1 LRHLSRSLGGTTFI
15 LLAATLWGTTG
26 TARTFA
32 PAGAGPLTVGAIRIV
47 GGGLLLFLIALRGGA
62 LRDLVATG
70 TSARCLVALAAAAVA
85 VYQAA
90 FFAATARTGVAIGT
104 VVTIGAA
111 PAFAGVL
118 SLLTRPRTRP
128 TGRWLAATVAAVA
141 GCALLVTSGHASGG
155 NLAGIALA
163 LLASFC
169 YAVYAVI
176 ASHLIGNG
184 AQDRAVIGAIFGGA
198 AVLLLPVLVTGH
210 VGWLATGRGLAVAG
224 YLAVLTTAVGY
235 LLYARGL
242 RTTPVTTA
250 TTLGLAEPAIAAVL
264 GLTVLGEHLSA
275 AGFAGLAVLAA
286 GLMIL
291 AWPTGGSKDRDT
303 SRSADLP
310 PAPASRTADRRAA
323 PVCGN
328 PAAMPY
334 SDGREPSQVPAPARR
349 DPAQA
354 AWRPSARPAGRR
366 RGGGRRNPGA
376 EARAG
381 TDRVRTRR

>member
-1 LRHLSRSLGGTTFI
+1 LRHLSRSLDGTTCI

-47 GGGLLLFLIALRGGA
+47 GGGLLLFVIALRGGA
-62 LRDLVATG
+62 LRGLVAAG

-85 VYQAA
+85 VYQTA

-111 PAFAGVL
+111 PVFAGVL
-118 SLLTRPRTRP
+118 SLLARPRTRP

-141 GCALLVTSGHASGG
+141 GCALLVTSGHAAGA
-155 NLAGIALA
+155 NLAGVALA
-163 LLASFC
+163 LLASFS

-176 ASHLIGNG
+176 ASHLISKG
-184 AQDRAVIGAIFGGA
+184 AEDRAVIGAIFGGA
-198 AVLLLPVLVTGH
+198 AVLLLPVLAVGS
-210 VGWLATGRGLAVAG
+210 VGWLATGRGLAVTG
-224 YLAVLTTAVGY
+224 YLAVLTTAAGY

-250 TTLGLAEPAIAAVL
+250 TTLGLAEPAVAAVL
-264 GLTVLGEHLSA
+264 GLTILGERLSA

-291 AWPTGGSKDRDT
+291 AWPSGGSQERG
-303 SRSADLP
+303 ADLP
-310 PAPASRTADRRAA
+310 PVPARLSASPRPAPA
-323 PVCGN
+323 CGN

-334 SDGREPSQVPAPARR
+334 SDGRESSQVPAPARR
-349 DPAQA
+349 DTAQA
-354 AWRPSARPAGRR
+354 ARRPSTRAPGRR
-366 RGGGRRNPGA
+366 GSGGQRNPGA

-381 TDRVRTRR
+381 TDRVRT

>member
-1 LRHLSRSLGGTTFI
+1 MRHLSRSLDGTTFI

-32 PAGAGPLTVGAIRIV
+32 PGAAGPLTVGAIRIV
-47 GGGLLLFLIALRGGA
+47 GGGLLLFVIALRGGA
-62 LRDLVATG
+62 LRGLVGTG
-70 TSARCLVALAAAAVA
+70 TSARYLVALAAAAVA

-111 PAFAGVL
+111 PVFAGVL
-118 SLLTRPRTRP
+118 SLLARPRTRP
-128 TGRWLAATVAAVA
+128 TSRWLAATAAAVA
-141 GCALLVTSGHASGG
+141 GCALLVTSGHASGA
-155 NLAGIALA
+155 NLAGVALA
-163 LLASFC
+163 LLASFS

-176 ASHLIGNG
+176 ASHLISKG
-184 AQDRAVIGAIFGGA
+184 AEDRAVIGAIFGGA
-198 AVLLLPVLVTGH
+198 AVLLLPVLAVGS
-210 VGWLATGRGLAVAG
+210 VGWLATGRGLEVTG

-250 TTLGLAEPAIAAVL
+250 TTLGLAEPAVAAVL
-264 GLTVLGEHLSA
+264 GLTILGEHLSA

-291 AWPTGGSKDRDT
+291 AWPSGGSKERG
-303 SRSADLP
+303 ADLP
-310 PAPASRTADRRAA
+310 PAPPRRSAGPRPA
-323 PVCGN
+323 PACGN

-334 SDGREPSQVPAPARR
+334 SDGRESSQVPAPARR
-349 DPAQA
+349 DTAQA
-354 AWRPSARPAGRR
+354 ARRPSARTPGRR
-366 RGGGRRNPGA
+366 GSGGRRNPGA

-381 TDRVRTRR
+381 TDRVRT

>member
-1 LRHLSRSLGGTTFI
+1 LRHLSRSLDGTTFI

-47 GGGLLLFLIALRGGA
+47 GGGLLLFVIALRGGA
-62 LRDLVATG
+62 LRGLVAAG
-70 TSARCLVALAAAAVA
+70 TSARFLIALAAAAVA

-111 PAFAGVL
+111 PVFAGVL
-118 SLLTRPRTRP
+118 SLLARPRTRP

-141 GCALLVTSGHASGG
+141 GCALLVTSGHASGA
-155 NLAGIALA
+155 NLAGVALA
-163 LLASFC
+163 LLASFS

-176 ASHLIGNG
+176 ASHLISKG
-184 AQDRAVIGAIFGGA
+184 AEDRAVIGAIFGGA
-198 AVLLLPVLVTGH
+198 AVLLLPVLAVGS
-210 VGWLATGRGLAVAG
+210 VGWLATGRGLAVTG
-224 YLAVLTTAVGY
+224 YLAVLTTAGGY

-250 TTLGLAEPAIAAVL
+250 TTLGLAEPAVAAVL
-264 GLTVLGEHLSA
+264 GLTILGEHLSA

-291 AWPTGGSKDRDT
+291 AWPRGGSKERG
-303 SRSADLP
+303 ADLP
-310 PAPASRTADRRAA
+310 PAPARRGAGPLPA
-323 PVCGN
+323 PACGN

-334 SDGREPSQVPAPARR
+334 SDGRESSQVPAPARR
-349 DPAQA
+349 DTAQA
-354 AWRPSARPAGRR
+354 ARRPSARAPGRR
-366 RGGGRRNPGA
+366 GSGGRRNPGA

-381 TDRVRTRR
+381 TDRVRT

>member
-1 LRHLSRSLGGTTFI
+1 
-15 LLAATLWGTTG
+15 
-26 TARTFA
+26 
-32 PAGAGPLTVGAIRIV
+32 
-47 GGGLLLFLIALRGGA
+47 
-62 LRDLVATG
+62 
-70 TSARCLVALAAAAVA
+70 
-85 VYQAA
+85 
-90 FFAATARTGVAIGT
+90 VAIGT

-111 PAFAGVL
+111 PVFAGVL
-118 SLLTRPRTRP
+118 SLLARPRTRP

-141 GCALLVTSGHASGG
+141 GCALLVTSGHASGA

-176 ASHLIGNG
+176 AAHLIGNG

-224 YLAVLTTAVGY
+224 YLAVLTTAAGY

-264 GLTVLGEHLSA
+264 GLTVLGEQLSA

-286 GLMIL
+286 GLMTL
-291 AWPTGGSKDRDT
+291 AWPTGGSKDRG
-303 SRSADLP
+303 ADLP
-310 PAPASRTADRRAA
+310 PAPYQSQYFLSEKLSRL
-323 PVCGN
+323 
-328 PAAMPY
+328 
-334 SDGREPSQVPAPARR
+334 
-349 DPAQA
+349 
-354 AWRPSARPAGRR
+354 PAGAEPL
-366 RGGGRRNPGA
+366 PG
-376 EARAG
+376 
-381 TDRVRTRR
+381 TS